1 MPFKSDKSLI
11 FLDIFCWFSYNNSR
25 GEFMLLQFRVG
36 NFLSF
41 NEIQTFSMEAGKVR
55 NFSERLYKD
64 GKYKL
69 LKFMSIYG
77 ANASGK
83 SNLVYAFSFFK
94 DIVFGGFESGS
105 YSHYCKLVE
114 ENKDKASFFEIKIEI
129 NKKTFVYGFEVIL
142 NNSSLQKEWLYEE
155 TKSEQ
160 KNYVFFRNILDKK
173 FTLGSY
179 IKTNTLKERINIYA
193 DDIKSD
199 DSILFLKLMNQN
211 KDNLYATP
219 SKITVFK
226 DVYNWIRFKLTVTFP
241 ERPITNYSWMIDSNN
256 LDVIA
261 EKLNH
266 FSTGIEKI
274 TVSNIAPEKVNSTL
288 PKEIIKDIHN
298 MLSEQKHNNKEG
310 EKSHKPAV
318 LIRSPENS
326 MFIVSLNEEGMF
338 KYKTLEF
345 KHKNSNAKFS
355 LEDESDGTVR
365 LLDIIEILLN
375 NDDNKVYIIDEINR
389 MFHPLLTIKF
399 VEEFLELA
407 KERKIQLIVTT
418 HESQLMDLKLL
429 RKDEIN
435 FINKDENG
443 FSTIRS
449 LDEFDDRFDKK
460 IISEYFRGKYD
471 AIPFPKN

>member
-1 MPFKSDKSLI
+1 
-11 FLDIFCWFSYNNSR
+11 
-25 GEFMLLQFRVG
+25 
-36 NFLSF
+36 
-41 NEIQTFSMEAGKVR
+41 
-55 NFSERLYKD
+55 
-64 GKYKL
+64 
-69 LKFMSIYG
+69 
-77 ANASGK
+77 
-83 SNLVYAFSFFK
+83 
-94 DIVFGGFESGS
+94 
-105 YSHYCKLVE
+105 
-114 ENKDKASFFEIKIEI
+114 
-129 NKKTFVYGFEVIL
+129 
-142 NNSSLQKEWLYEE
+142 
-155 TKSEQ
+155 
-160 KNYVFFRNILDKK
+160 
-173 FTLGSY
+173 
-179 IKTNTLKERINIYA
+179 
-193 DDIKSD
+193 
-199 DSILFLKLMNQN
+199 
-211 KDNLYATP
+211 
-219 SKITVFK
+219 
-226 DVYNWIRFKLTVTFP
+226 
-241 ERPITNYSWMIDSNN
+241 
-256 LDVIA
+256 
-261 EKLNH
+261 
-266 FSTGIEKI
+266 
-274 TVSNIAPEKVNSTL
+274 
-288 PKEIIKDIHN
+288 

-460 IISEYFRGKYD
+460 
-471 AIPFPKN
+471 